1 VPLLPDPSR
10 LSHAEK
16 DALIGALTARLA
28 AAHERIAAQDARIAA
43 LEARLDELT
52 RPPKTSGNS
61 SKPPSQGQ
69 KSDRPAPGTERPPR
83 KSRPGVGR
91 ALHPNPDRVIDARL
105 TVCPKCEAAFPDTS
119 QTPQQVY
126 ERIELPPIRPDV
138 TRVRLFGGRCAC
150 CGERVTA
157 EAPAGLEPGSPFGQS
172 IAALVVYLHYAHAI
186 GMERLAALMEELFSL
201 SISEGAISNILA
213 RARESLLDAS
223 AAIGTV
229 VLASPVVCSDETSV
243 RVKGKNWWEWVFIG
257 TLAVL
262 HVIQP
267 SRGKSVVTAVF
278 GEIRP
283 EVWVSDMLGSQRGH
297 GVLWQVCLAHLLRDA
312 KYAIECGDTAFSAPF
327 RKLLLRAIA
336 VGRRRETLKDSTLS
350 QYLYDLDRRLDR
362 IMAAIPVG
370 EPGRKLRKRMLANR
384 AHLFVFMT
392 HRNVPYTNNVSERHL
407 RPSVIFRKV
416 TNGFRCE
423 WGAETYAAFRSVVS
437 TAKANGAS
445 VLDTVRFVLSTK
457 RSAHALDWV
466 G

>member
-1 VPLLPDPSR
+1 MPAPPDLSV

-16 DALIGALTARLA
+16 DALILALFAQLA
-28 AAHERIAAQDARIAA
+28 SAHERIAA

-52 RPPKTSGNS
+52 RPAKTPDNS
-61 SKPPSQGQ
+61 STPPSAGQ
-69 KSDRPAPGTERPPR
+69 KPNQPSADRAPR

-91 ALHPNPDRVIDARL
+91 TLHPNPDRVVDARL
-105 TVCPKCEAAFPDTS
+105 AVCPNCAAAFPEAS
-119 QTPQQVY
+119 QTAQQVY

-138 TRVRLFGGRCAC
+138 TQIRLFGGRCAC
-150 CGERVTA
+150 CGERA
-157 EAPAGLEPGSPFGQS
+157 IAAAPPGLEQGSPFGQS
-172 IAALVVYLHYAHAI
+172 ITALVVYLHYAHAI
-186 GMERLAALMEELFSL
+186 GMERLAALMDELFSL

-213 RARESLLDAS
+213 RARAPLLTAS
-223 AAIGTV
+223 AAIEQV
-229 VLASPVVCSDETSV
+229 VIASPVVCCDETSV
-243 RVKGKNWWEWVFIG
+243 RVRGKNWWEWVFVG

-267 SRGKSVVTAVF
+267 SRGKAVVQALF

-283 EVWVSDMLGSQRGH
+283 GVWVSDMLGSQRGH

-312 KYAIECGDTAFSAPF
+312 KYAIDCGDIAFSAPF
-327 RKLLLRAIA
+327 RRLLLRAIA
-336 VGRRRETLKDSTLS
+336 IGRRRKMLKDITLK
-350 QYLYDLDRRLDR
+350 QYLHDLDRRLDR
-362 IMAAIPVG
+362 IMIAVPIG

-384 AHLFVFMT
+384 AHLFVFVT
-392 HRNVPYTNNVSERHL
+392 NRNVPYTNNVSERHL

-437 TAKANGAS
+437 TAKANNAS

-457 RSAHALDWV
+457 LSAEPLEGV

>member
-1 VPLLPDPSR
+1 M
-10 LSHAEK
+10 
-16 DALIGALTARLA
+16 ARLVA
-28 AAHERIAAQDARIAA
+28 ADARIAEQDARIAIQNARIAA
-43 LEARLDELT
+43 LEARPGELT
-52 RPPKTSGNS
+52 HPPKNPGNS
-61 SKPPSQGQ
+61 STPPSRGQ
-69 KSDRPAPGTERPPR
+69 KPDKPSSDAPRPPR

-91 ALHPNPDRVIDARL
+91 MLHPNPDHVIDARL
-105 TVCPKCEAAFPDTS
+105 AACPKCEAAFPETS

-126 ERIELPPIRPDV
+126 QRIELPPVRPEV
-138 TRVRLFGGRCAC
+138 TQVRLFGGRCAC

-157 EAPAGLEPGSPFGQS
+157 EAPPGLEQGSPFGQS
-172 IAALVVYLHYAHAI
+172 IAAMVVYLHYAHAI
-186 GMERLAALMEELFSL
+186 GMERLVMLMDELFSL

-213 RARESLLDAS
+213 RAREPLLAAT
-223 AAIGTV
+223 AAIEQV

-243 RVKGKNWWEWVFIG
+243 RVKGKNWWEWVFVT

-262 HVIQP
+262 HVIKP
-267 SRGKSVVTAVF
+267 SRGKAVVTGLF

-297 GVLWQVCLAHLLRDA
+297 GAEWQVCLAHLSRDA

-327 RKLLLRAIA
+327 RRLLLRAIA
-336 VGRRRETLKDSTLS
+336 IGRRRETLKDTTLK

-362 IMAAIPVG
+362 IMAAAPIG

-384 AHLFVFMT
+384 GHLFVFMT
-392 HRNVPYTNNVSERHL
+392 RRDVPTTNNISERHL

-437 TAKANGAS
+437 SAKANGAS
-445 VLDTVRFVLSTK
+445 VLDTVRFVLSAK
-457 RSAHALDWV
+457 RSVECIAGV

>member
-1 VPLLPDPSR
+1 M
-10 LSHAEK
+10 
-16 DALIGALTARLA
+16 
-28 AAHERIAAQDARIAA
+28 A

-52 RPPKTSGNS
+52 RPPKTPGNS
-61 SKPPSQGQ
+61 STPPSRGQ
-69 KSDRPAPGTERPPR
+69 KPDKSSLDAARPPR

-91 ALHPNPDRVIDARL
+91 TLHPNPDHVIDARL
-105 TVCPKCEAAFPDTS
+105 ATCPKCEAAFPDAS

-126 ERIELPPIRPDV
+126 ERIELPPVRPDV
-138 TRVRLFGGRCAC
+138 TQVRLFGGRCAC

-157 EAPAGLEPGSPFGQS
+157 EAPAGLEQGSPFGQS

-186 GMERLAALMEELFSL
+186 GMERLVMLMGELFSL

-213 RARESLLDAS
+213 RAREPLVAAT
-223 AAIGTV
+223 AAIEKV

-243 RVKGKNWWEWVFIG
+243 RVMGKNWWEWVFVT

-262 HVIQP
+262 HVIRP
-267 SRGKSVVTAVF
+267 GRGKAVVTGLF

-297 GVLWQVCLAHLLRDA
+297 GVEWQVCLAHLLRDA

-327 RKLLLRAIA
+327 RRLLLRAIA
-336 VGRRRETLKDSTLS
+336 IGRRRDTLKASTLK
-350 QYLYDLDRRLDR
+350 QYLYDLDHRLDR
-362 IMAAIPVG
+362 IMAEVPIG
-370 EPGRKLRKRMLANR
+370 DPGRKLRKRMLANR
-384 AHLFVFMT
+384 GHLFVFMT
-392 HRNVPYTNNVSERHL
+392 RRDVPTTNNVSERHL

-416 TNGFRCE
+416 TNRFRCE

-445 VLDTVRFVLSTK
+445 VLDTLRFVLSVK
-457 RSAHALDWV
+457 RSGQCLSGV

>member
-1 VPLLPDPSR
+1 MSVPPDLAT

-16 DALIGALTARLA
+16 DALILALFRQLA
-28 AAHERIAAQDARIAA
+28 VAEARIAA
-43 LEARLDELT
+43 LEARVDDLT
-52 RPPKTSGNS
+52 GPPKTPDNS

-69 KSDRPAPGTERPPR
+69 KQDTPAAGADRPPR
-83 KSRPGVGR
+83 KSRPGAGR
-91 ALHPNPDRVIDARL
+91 GLHPNPDREIDRRL
-105 TVCPKCEAAFPDTS
+105 ASCPKCEAVFAEGL

-126 ERIELPPIRPDV
+126 DRIELPPIRPDV

-172 IAALVVYLHYAHAI
+172 IAAMVVYLHYAHAI
-186 GMERLAALMEELFSL
+186 GMERLALLMDELFSF

-213 RARESLLDAS
+213 RARAPLLR
-223 AAIGTV
+223 AAATIEDV
-229 VLASPVVCSDETSV
+229 VLANPVVCSDETSV
-243 RVKGKNWWEWVFIG
+243 RVKGRTCWEWVFVA

-262 HVIQP
+262 HVIRP
-267 SRGKSVVTAVF
+267 SRGKAVVRAVF
-278 GEIRP
+278 DAIRP
-283 EVWVSDMLGSQRGH
+283 AVWVSDMLGSQRGH
-297 GVLWQVCLAHLLRDA
+297 GVRWQVCLAHLLRDA
-312 KYAIECGDTAFSAPF
+312 RYAIEAGDTAFSAPF
-327 RKLLLRAIA
+327 RRLLLRAIA
-336 VGRRRETLKDSTLS
+336 IGRRRETLKDSTLS
-350 QYLYDLDRRLDR
+350 QYHYDLDRRLDR
-362 IMAAIPVG
+362 IITAIPIA

-392 HRNVPYTNNVSERHL
+392 RRDVPYTNNISERHL

-437 TAKANGAS
+437 TAKANHAS
-445 VLDTVRFVLSTK
+445 VFDTIRFVLTANLLSKPMT
-457 RSAHALDWV
+457 RV

>member
-1 VPLLPDPSR
+1 MALL
-10 LSHAEK
+10 AQ
-16 DALIGALTARLA
+16 LA
-28 AAHERIAAQDARIAA
+28 AAHERIAVQDVRIAA

-52 RPPKTSGNS
+52 RPPKTPDNS
-61 SKPPSQGQ
+61 SKPPSRGQ
-69 KSDRPAPGTERPPR
+69 KEDRPASASDRPPR

-91 ALHPNPDRVIDARL
+91 SLHPRPDRVIDARL
-105 TVCPKCEAAFPDTS
+105 TACPKCEAAFPDAS

-126 ERIELPPIRPDV
+126 ERIELPPVRPDV
-138 TRVRLFGGRCAC
+138 TQVRLFGGRCTC

-157 EAPAGLEPGSPFGQS
+157 EAPPGLEQGSPFGQS
-172 IAALVVYLHYAHAI
+172 IAAMVVYLHYAHAI
-186 GMERLAALMEELFSL
+186 GMERLVTLMDELFGL

-213 RARESLLDAS
+213 RSRAPLLDAA
-223 AAIGTV
+223 AAIEAV
-229 VLASPVVCSDETSV
+229 VLTSPVVCSDETSV

-257 TLAVL
+257 TMAVL

-267 SRGKSVVTAVF
+267 SRGKAVVTALF
-278 GEIRP
+278 GAIRP

-297 GVLWQVCLAHLLRDA
+297 GVLWQVCQAHLLRDA

-327 RKLLLRAIA
+327 RQLLLRAIA
-336 VGRRRETLKDSTLS
+336 IGRRREMLKDTTLK

-362 IMAAIPVG
+362 IMAAVPIG

-384 AHLFVFMT
+384 AHLFVFVT
-392 HRNVPYTNNVSERHL
+392 NRNVPYTNNISERHL

-437 TAKANGAS
+437 TAKANHAS
-445 VLDTVRFVLSTK
+445 VLDTVRFVLSAK
-457 RSAHALDWV
+457 RPAEHLAWV

>member
-1 VPLLPDPSR
+1 VPTPPD
-10 LSHAEK
+10 LSKLSPAEK
-16 DALIGALTARLA
+16 DTLILALLA
-28 AAHERIAAQDARIAA
+28 QLAEAHGRIAAQDARIAV

-52 RPPKTSGNS
+52 RPAKTPDNS
-61 SKPPSQGQ
+61 SKPPSRGQ
-69 KSDRPAPGTERPPR
+69 KPNRPEGEARPPR

-91 ALHPNPDRVIDARL
+91 TLHSNPDRVIDARL
-105 TVCPKCEAAFPDTS
+105 TACPKCEAVFPDAS
-119 QTPQQVY
+119 QPPQQVY
-126 ERIELPPIRPDV
+126 ERIELPPVRPDV

-157 EAPAGLEPGSPFGQS
+157 EAPPGLEQGSPFGQS
-172 IAALVVYLHYAHAI
+172 IAAMVVYLHYAHAI
-186 GMERLAALMEELFSL
+186 GMERLATLMDELFGL

-213 RARESLLDAS
+213 RSRGPLLDA
-223 AAIGTV
+223 AATIETV

-267 SRGKSVVTAVF
+267 SRGKAVARALF

-327 RKLLLRAIA
+327 RRLLLRAVAI
-336 VGRRRETLKDSTLS
+336 GRRREMLKDTTLK

-362 IMAAIPVG
+362 IMAAVPIG

-384 AHLFVFMT
+384 AHLFVFVT
-392 HRNVPYTNNVSERHL
+392 NRNVPYTNNISERHL
-407 RPSVIFRKV
+407 RPSVVFRKV

-437 TAKANGAS
+437 TAKANRAS
-445 VLDTVRFVLSTK
+445 VLDTVRFVLSAK
-457 RSAHALDWV
+457 RPAERLAWV

>member
-1 VPLLPDPSR
+1 LIAS
-10 LSHAEK
+10 LSV
-16 DALIGALTARLA
+16 RLA
-28 AAHERIAAQDARIAA
+28 VAHERIAAQDARIEV

-52 RPPKTSGNS
+52 RPPKTPGNS
-61 SKPPSQGQ
+61 SRPPSQGQ
-69 KSDRPAPGTERPPR
+69 KSDRPTPGTDRPPR

-105 TVCPKCEAAFPDTS
+105 TACPKCEAAFPDAS

-126 ERIELPPIRPDV
+126 ERIELPPVRPDV
-138 TRVRLFGGRCAC
+138 TQVRLFGGRCAC

-157 EAPAGLEPGSPFGQS
+157 EAPPGLEQGSPFGQS

-186 GMERLAALMEELFSL
+186 GMERLATLMDELFSL

-213 RARESLLDAS
+213 RAREPLLDAT
-223 AAIGTV
+223 AAIEKV

-262 HVIQP
+262 HMIRP
-267 SRGKSVVTAVF
+267 SRGKAVVTALF
-278 GEIRP
+278 GDIRP
-283 EVWVSDMLGSQRGH
+283 DVWVSDMLGSQRGH

-312 KYAIECGDTAFSAPF
+312 KYAIECGDTAFSTPF
-327 RKLLLRAIA
+327 RRLLLRAIA
-336 VGRRRETLKDSTLS
+336 IGQRRETLKDTTLR

-362 IMAAIPVG
+362 IMAAVPIG

-384 AHLFVFMT
+384 ANLFVFMT
-392 HRNVPYTNNVSERHL
+392 NRDVPYTNNISERHL

-423 WGAETYAAFRSVVS
+423 WGAETYAAFRSVVC

-445 VLDTVRFVLSTK
+445 VLDTVRFVLSAK
-457 RSAHALDWV
+457 RPEEHLVWA